1 MKHCGVAATLAVTMS
16 LVLSGA
22 PGASAATGEWQGPQT
37 VDSGYDGA
45 LLAVMANASGAFAL
59 WSDGR
64 FVVAH
69 RPAGPQAAW
78 SEPQPLAGSQSNFL
92 EDGPVM
98 ALPSGASV
106 VFATVAAAERTYA
119 WRVSEDGSPG
129 PRMLLPFDS
138 FTPEVA
144 DRASDGRWLVAGTR
158 QGVPA
163 PAHMAVRSRSGSW
176 RVSQRLPL
184 ARIEIAGAW
193 FDRQGVPHIIVTSAR
208 PPGESR
214 RPLSELRLRRDGSW
228 SSPHQLGTVVG
239 HGATAVANTDGDVT
253 LAYSQP
259 KKLSGLPTVVRTRPY
274 GQIWS
279 APLTF
284 RQDYPAI
291 AIDEAGRTVIV
302 RTGKEVFVGRINP
315 AGSLVDG
322 WQQLTD
328 ETFDNDYY
336 GRQNLASGAN
346 GVAVVG
352 VAGEATTT
360 EGTNRIERYWRCL
373 PGEECVEVGEFDLG
387 PDGLTNNVASGPAG
401 SVYAVYVTQPP
412 CENNQE
418 LCSWRLPAP
427 SATP

>member
-1 MKHCGVAATLAVTMS
+1 MKHSGVVATLAVTMS
-16 LVLSGA
+16 LVLAGA
-22 PGASAATGEWQGPQT
+22 PGVAADTGEWQGPQT
-37 VDSGYDGA
+37 VNSDHDGG
-45 LLAVMANASGAFAL
+45 LLAVVANASGAFTL

-69 RPAGPQAAW
+69 RAAGPQAAW
-78 SEPQPLAGSQSNFL
+78 SEPQHLQGSANNLL

-98 ALPSGASV
+98 ALPSGAAV

-119 WRVSEDGSPG
+119 WRVSDDGSPG

-144 DRASDGRWLVAGTR
+144 DRANGGRWLVAGTR

-163 PAHMAVRSRSGSW
+163 PAHMAVRSPSGSW

-184 ARIEIAGAW
+184 GRIEIAGAW

-208 PPGESR
+208 PPGEAG

-228 SSPHQLGTVVG
+228 SPPRQLGTVVG
-239 HGATAVANTDGDVT
+239 GGATAVANPDGDVT

-259 KKLSGLPTVVRTRPY
+259 KNLSGLPTVVRTRPY
-274 GQIWS
+274 GKAWS

-284 RQDYPAI
+284 RQDDPGI
-291 AIDEAGRTVIV
+291 AIDDAGRTVIV
-302 RTGKEVFVGRINP
+302 RTGTEVSVGRINP

-336 GRQNLASGAN
+336 GRQNLTSSAN

-352 VAGEATTT
+352 VVGEATTT
-360 EGTNRIERYWRCL
+360 EGTTRIERYWRCL
-373 PGEECVEVGEFDLG
+373 PGEDCVEVGELDLA
-387 PDGLTNNVASGPAG
+387 PDTLNNNLASGPAG

-412 CENNQE
+412 CENNHE